1 MSHLADG
8 YLPPLLAVS
17 IPSYSN
23 DIIAGVILG
32 LFILNYLRDVWR
44 LMTARQMRVLKPLFT
59 DACDKHHV
67 FTTHRRNKG
76 NSRRSL
82 PAVEAPSPQREDW
95 GAHYEWTP
103 LE

>member
-23 DIIAGVILG
+23 DIIAGVMTG
-32 LFILNYLRDVWR
+32 LFNLNCPRDVWR
-44 LMTARQMRVLKPLFT
+44 LMTARQMSVFRPLFT
-59 DACDKHHV
+59 DACDKHHI
-67 FTTHRRNKG
+67 FTTHGRTKG
-76 NSRRSL
+76 KSRRSL
-82 PAVEAPSPQREDW
+82 SASEAPSPQREDW